1 MFYRKNVG
9 AKERWSRLLA
19 GALMAACALT
29 LLGATPLGLLLA
41 GAGAFTALTGLV
53 GFCPA
58 CAMVGRKPVDGP
70 R

>member
-9 AKERWSRLLA
+9 AKERAARAVA
-19 GALMAACALT
+19 GVLMVVGSLVF
-29 LLGATPLGLLLA
+29 LGTTPLGLIA
-41 GAGAFTALTGLV
+41 AASGACFALTGLA

-58 CAMVGRKPVDGP
+58 CALVGRRPVDGP